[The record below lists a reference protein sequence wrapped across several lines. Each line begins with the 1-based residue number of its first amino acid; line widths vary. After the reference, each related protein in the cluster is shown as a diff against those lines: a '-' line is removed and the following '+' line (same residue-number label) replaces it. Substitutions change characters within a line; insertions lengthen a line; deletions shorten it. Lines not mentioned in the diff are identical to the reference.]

1 MWLLLEENGIY
12 TSDFNFVMGDHLYCG
27 SKVAQVW
34 HFEKSPGI
42 TQSAL
47 LKKKKIINNMLGNQP
62 KRWWYVVVVNV
73 TFAF

>member
-34 HFEKSPGI
+34 HFEKSPGS

-47 LKKKKIINNMLGNQP
+47 LAVFFEKMKKKKS
-62 KRWWYVVVVNV
+62 
-73 TFAF
+73 